1 MPQFALT
8 AQDMAHTRFA
18 FSPLWECVASVRVL
32 SEPGGHAVHLPWAKR
47 ARRRISQAGL
57 DIGLLR
63 DLVPDRQLPGFLTPT
78 PSTPLPDLEHEL
90 DVLRDVPAG
99 VVRRDLDTMD
109 SYGSGGLARFYRDP
123 AKGLERLATLI
134 EDYWKLVL
142 EPCWRR
148 ISALLEADVLHRA
161 RQLAEHGAE
170 HLLNDLS
177 PMVAWHE
184 GALTVAHAH
193 LHAVH
198 PLGARGLVL
207 VPSAFAWP
215 KVYSK
220 NDPRWQ
226 PVLRYPAR
234 GLARLW
240 EEGGAPASRELAAV
254 VGRGRAMLLT
264 ELAAPVA
271 TSELATRTR
280 MTPAAVRGQ
289 LTTLRAA
296 GLVSAQKVGRETLY
310 VRTAAADGLV
320 AASAEVDC

>member
-32 SEPGGHAVHLPWAKR
+32 KDPGGHAVHLPWAKR
-47 ARRRISQAGL
+47 AQQRISQAGL
-57 DIGLLR
+57 DIRLLG
-63 DLVPDRQLPGFLTPT
+63 DLVPDRQLPAFLTPT
-78 PSTPLPDLEHEL
+78 PSTPVPDLEHEL
-90 DVLRDVPAG
+90 DVLRDVPAR

-109 SYGSGGLARFYRDP
+109 SYGSGGLAKFYRDP
-123 AKGLERLATLI
+123 AKGLERLASLI
-134 EDYWKLVL
+134 EAYWALVL

-148 ISALLEADVLHRA
+148 ISALLEAEVLHRA
-161 RQLAEHGAE
+161 RLLAEHGAE
-170 HLLNDLS
+170 RLLDDLS

-220 NDPRWQ
+220 TDPRWQ

-234 GLARLW
+234 GLAGLW
-240 EEGGAPASRELAAV
+240 DEGGAAAPRELAAV
-254 VGRGRAMLLT
+254 VGRGRAILLT

-271 TSELATRTR
+271 TSELAARTR

-310 VRTAAADGLV
+310 VRTGAADGLV
-320 AASAEVDC
+320 ASGGEVDC